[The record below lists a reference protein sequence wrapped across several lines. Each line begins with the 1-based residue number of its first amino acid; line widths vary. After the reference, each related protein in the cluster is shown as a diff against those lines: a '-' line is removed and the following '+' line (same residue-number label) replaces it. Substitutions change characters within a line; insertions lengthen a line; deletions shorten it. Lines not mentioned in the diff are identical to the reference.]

1 LTDINRIPGTPPIIG
16 FNLFRPSSMVS
27 LRKHLRHLA
36 ALVLLLW
43 LFAAG
48 AAVAKVCVSHVHME
62 DPEGCCVTMQAPT
75 IAAAS
80 LADAV
85 APAQPAQ
92 PWITADARVP
102 VIAPARQRDPQ
113 LPTSAHWDDSGQRL
127 HLVLQRLAL

>member
-1 LTDINRIPGTPPIIG
+1 ML
-16 FNLFRPSSMVS
+16 S

-92 PWITADARVP
+92 PWITGGTPVA
-102 VIAPARQRDPQ
+102 VIAPARQRDSQ
-113 LPTSAHWDDSGQRL
+113 LSTYARWDDSGQRL